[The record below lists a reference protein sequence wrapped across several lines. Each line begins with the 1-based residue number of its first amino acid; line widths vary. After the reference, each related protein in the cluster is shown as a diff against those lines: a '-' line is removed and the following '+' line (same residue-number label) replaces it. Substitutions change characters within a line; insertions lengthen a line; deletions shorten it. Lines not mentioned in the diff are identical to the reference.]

1 MSKISFNKVASLITE
16 SPPADVVQSLLREI
30 VVLQAKLDHLDQQ
43 DFYFQMGQK
52 HHEKRLE
59 EMKAQYHQIVDLVN
73 NHEVDYF
80 LEQIREA
87 EEKFHAICSRESK
100 HPVFVKVL
108 VDKHLNSEIAYLKM
122 LVQAKGDYQKLLPLQ
137 ELMQDE
143 QALLRVFE

>member
-1 MSKISFNKVASLITE
+1 MSKISFNRIVPLIAQ

-30 VVLQAKLDHLDQQ
+30 VVLQAKLEHLDQQ
-43 DFYFQMGQK
+43 DFYFQKGQK
-52 HHEKRLE
+52 AHESRLE
-59 EMKAQYHQIVDLVN
+59 NMKAEYSRIVDLVN
-73 NHEVDYF
+73 SHEVDYF

-87 EEKFHAICSRESK
+87 EEKFHKICSRESK

-108 VDKHLNSEIAYLKM
+108 VDAQLTSEIDYLRM

-143 QALLRVFE
+143 QALLKIFE